1 MKLKLAAMA
10 TGGTDSLVRTIEDF
24 YINSLTMEKGDKY
37 VDVLTDKNFLRANKN
52 ASFLSPIMYILGVL
66 LIYFLWKEKSGDL

>member
-1 MKLKLAAMA
+1 MKLAAMA

-24 YINSLTMEKGDKY
+24 YINSLTMEPGDKY
-37 VDVLTDKNFLRANKN
+37 VDILNDKSFLRANKN
-52 ASFLSPIMYILGVL
+52 ASFLSPILYVLGIV